1 MAISDVRPS
10 PIAGTWYPGDA
21 RRLAQSIADY
31 LAAASLPELPGQV
44 LGIITPH
51 AGHRYSGHT
60 AGHAFKAVQ
69 GADWER
75 VVVLSPFHGYTNA
88 ALLTS
93 AHRAYATPLGEIPV
107 DGEALAELGVA
118 LQQVGGPHLTPA
130 AYDPEHSLEIEL
142 PFLQIALERPFSL
155 IPLMVRERNPQQLQ
169 KLGQALAQVLQTR
182 PALIVASTDLS
193 HFQSL
198 REAEALDGEMLRQFE
213 AFSPEGALK
222 ADLEGTGLACG
233 VSAVAAALWACR
245 GLGADRVVTLHHSTS
260 AEQTGDRSSVVGY
273 GAAAILKTV

>member
-118 LQQVGGPHLTPA
+118 LQQAGGPHLTPA

-142 PFLQIALERPFSL
+142 PFLQIALQKPFSL
-155 IPLMVRERNPQQLQ
+155 VPLMVRERNPGQLQ
-169 KLGQALAQVLQTR
+169 KLGQALARMLESR

-193 HFQSL
+193 HFYPL
-198 REAEALDGEMLRQFE
+198 REAEGLDETMMGQFE
-213 AFSPEGALK
+213 AFSPEGALQ
-222 ADLEGTGLACG
+222 AELAGTGFACG
-233 VSAVAAALWACR
+233 VSAVAVALWACR
-245 GLGADRVVTLHHSTS
+245 ALGAERVVRLHHSTS